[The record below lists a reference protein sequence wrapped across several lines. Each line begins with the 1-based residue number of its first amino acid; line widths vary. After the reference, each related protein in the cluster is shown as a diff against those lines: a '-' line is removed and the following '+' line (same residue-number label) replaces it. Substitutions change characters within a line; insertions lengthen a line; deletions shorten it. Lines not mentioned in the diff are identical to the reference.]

1 MFSSCY
7 SEKKSEQM
15 IITNLILFSRFFI
28 TIPYYICIRSFA
40 YQEVKGVKG
49 VKEVKGVKGVK
60 TTVFLT

>member
-28 TIPYYICIRSFA
+28 TIPYYICIICYLHHFA
-40 YQEVKGVKG
+40 NHALG
-49 VKEVKGVKGVK
+49 
-60 TTVFLT
+60 

>member
-28 TIPYYICIRSFA
+28 TIPYYMYLKFRIS
-40 YQEVKGVKG
+40 GS
-49 VKEVKGVKGVK
+49 
-60 TTVFLT
+60 

>member
-40 YQEVKGVKG
+40 YQEVKGVKEA
-49 VKEVKGVKGVK
+49 KELRK
-60 TTVFLT
+60 LRS